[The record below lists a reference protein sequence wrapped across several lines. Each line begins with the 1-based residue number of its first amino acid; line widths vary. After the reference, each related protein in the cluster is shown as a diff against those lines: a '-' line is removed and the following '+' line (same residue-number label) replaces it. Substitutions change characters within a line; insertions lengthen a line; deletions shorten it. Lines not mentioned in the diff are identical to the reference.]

1 MSRKVDLHNDV
12 KLPLDLLLKV
22 SSLTRL
28 LKVEENYKKDSFIC
42 KEVIKI
48 CPVFDRITYF

>member
-12 KLPLDLLLKV
+12 ELPPDLLLKV

-28 LKVEENYKKDSFIC
+28 FKVEESAKKSGFIC

-48 CPVFDRITYF
+48 CFVFSWNCSL

>member
-1 MSRKVDLHNDV
+1 MDLHNDV
-12 KLPLDLLLKV
+12 ELPPDLLLKV

-28 LKVEENYKKDSFIC
+28 FKVEESAKKSGFIC

-48 CPVFDRITYF
+48 CFVFSWNCSL

>member
-1 MSRKVDLHNDV
+1 MGRKVDLHNDV

-28 LKVEENYKKDSFIC
+28 LKVEESAKKGGFIC

-48 CPVFDRITYF
+48 CPVFR